1 MGKHKFDAEKHKRK
15 EKEQI
20 LIKAQK
26 EAIDRFIIKQI
37 QMSTDN
43 QSVDPSILALDIVTW

>member
-26 EAIDRFIIKQI
+26 GAMDRFIIKQT
-37 QMSTDN
+37 QVPTDN
-43 QSVDPSILALDIVTW
+43 QSVDPSTLALWSSQ